1 MCPLM
6 LAFGHG
12 CDHAPARAGTI
23 EALDDEYEEREFRNR
38 TLYLRHLAREPD
50 AIFDE
55 EGATIDAAERLT
67 DHDEQLADHD
77 VT

>member
-1 MCPLM
+1 M
-6 LAFGHG
+6 
-12 CDHAPARAGTI
+12 
-23 EALDDEYEEREFRNR
+23 DDEYEEREFRNR